1 MKPISVTQILELR
14 NAPQHFHDCYLVSSI
29 NALTRCKN
37 GINILR
43 QNIQTTNNGYRI
55 RFNNVFGKQED
66 YFVTEEECKM
76 LTLCDNYANEI
87 PVEQQH
93 NPIIKAIEVAMN
105 KLIRKH
111 PTKKPLISRLVKCN
125 EKFEYNK
132 PSNFLEMFTGRKPIE
147 LNEGTLMRMTLK
159 QDKEKAI
166 ELLDKMY
173 SEEDFCFV
181 AGTGINY
188 SGELTNTNCYTIT
201 RVNNKYENVD
211 IKDNKLQKSIRQS
224 YDQFIREIKY
234 IVGYF
239 NDQLV

>member
-1 MKPISVTQILELR
+1 MKPISFEQIFELR

-37 GINILR
+37 GRKILR
-43 QNIQTTNNGYRI
+43 QNIGATDNGYRI

-66 YFVTEEECKM
+66 YFVAEEECKL
-76 LTLCDNYANEI
+76 LTLCDDFANPI
-87 PVEQQH
+87 PIEQQH

-111 PTKKPLISRLVKCN
+111 PTKKPLISRLAKCN

-147 LNEGTLMRMTLK
+147 LNEKTLMRMTLK
-159 QDKEKAI
+159 KDKERAI
-166 ELLDKMY
+166 KLLDKMC
-173 SEEDFCFV
+173 SEEEFSFV

-188 SGELTNTNCYTIT
+188 SSELTNTHCYTIT
-201 RVNNKYENVD
+201 KVDSNNDNVD
-211 IKDNKLQKSIRQS
+211 MKDSRLQKNIRQS
-224 YDQFIREIKY
+224 YGQFINEIKY

-239 NDQLV
+239 NDLLA